1 MDVGKLVKL
10 APLMSRRLEDL
21 TLDELKDIQ
30 GVLGLKVNV
39 TQELKDA
46 ALQLLAGKDLD
57 TVSDMIKS
65 PESVQQL
72 VLFLKG
78 GLNTVAE
85 ADVSSHPDFDGVNS
99 LALSFFKPA

>member
-1 MDVGKLVKL
+1 MD
-10 APLMSRRLEDL
+10 RRLEDL
-21 TLDELKDIQ
+21 TLDELRGIKDI
-30 GVLGLKVNV
+30 LGLKVNV

-46 ALQLLAGKDLD
+46 AMELLAGKDLD

-78 GLNTVAE
+78 GLSGVAD
-85 ADVSSHPDFDGVNS
+85 ADVIDHPDYEGVNS